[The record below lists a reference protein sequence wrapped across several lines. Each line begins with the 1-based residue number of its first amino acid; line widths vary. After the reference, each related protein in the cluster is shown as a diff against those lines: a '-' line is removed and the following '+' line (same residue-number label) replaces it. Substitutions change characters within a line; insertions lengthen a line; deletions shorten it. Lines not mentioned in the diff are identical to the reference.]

1 MKVPDHPADPY
12 LVLRSKSGALQLQP
26 RPKARYLTAP
36 KLGAM
41 RRKAVQYVFVLSLT
55 SPHERILID
64 FSMRPT
70 RGEKSCPFTT
80 STVAP
85 DYSIQ

>member
-41 RRKAVQYVFVLSLT
+41 RRKAVHYVFVLSNY
-55 SPHERILID
+55 H
-64 FSMRPT
+64 
-70 RGEKSCPFTT
+70 
-80 STVAP
+80 
-85 DYSIQ
+85 